1 MKIKKLI
8 ASLALVVG
16 GAAVLAGCQSNS
28 VKLTPTKSSYATNG
42 LVAVVKGTVS
52 KDAKVTYQIGS
63 GDVQKGVNNDGTFVI
78 QVPGQIKKT
87 TVTIKA
93 KKSGKTVTKKVSVK
107 KTKTLAP
114 YAEFAMKYNMI
125 NQQMKVVA
133 NPLPMMQKDGLT
145 DLYTKDGIRIRAN
158 IQNQQVVGI
167 AYVFPVKYMKD
178 KAKMK
183 DFAMRLIVLSSAVG
197 ADGQKVLKDY
207 QKLAKDA
214 QNGQTTVDN
223 IHNKGV
229 TFETN
234 FSDKGLYMYLVKK

>member
-1 MKIKKLI
+1 M
-8 ASLALVVG
+8 
-16 GAAVLAGCQSNS
+16 N
-28 VKLTPTKSSYATNG
+28 PTKSAYSTNG

-52 KDAKVTYQIGS
+52 KNAQVTYQIGD
-63 GDVQKGVNNDGTFVI
+63 GAVQKGANNDGTFVI
-78 QVPGQIKKT
+78 QVPGQLKKT
-87 TVTIKA
+87 TVTVKA
-93 KKSGKTVTKKVSVK
+93 KKSGKTTTKKVSVK
-107 KTKTLAP
+107 KTKVLASYP
-114 YAEFAMKYNMI
+114 EFAMKYNLI

-133 NPLPMMQKDGLT
+133 DPLPTTQKNGLV
-145 DLYTKDGIRIRAN
+145 DLYKKDGIRIRAN
-158 IQNQQVVGI
+158 VQNQQVVGI
-167 AYVFPVKYMKD
+167 AYVFPVKYMKN

-197 ADGQKVLKDY
+197 ADGKQVLKDY